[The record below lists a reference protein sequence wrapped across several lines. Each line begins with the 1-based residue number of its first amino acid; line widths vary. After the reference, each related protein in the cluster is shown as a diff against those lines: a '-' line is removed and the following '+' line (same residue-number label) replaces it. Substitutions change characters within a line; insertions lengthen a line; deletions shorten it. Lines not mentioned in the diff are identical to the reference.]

1 MWPTLGDPC
10 LYLIYDAVED
20 ATETEL
26 SRQIDVGTPTGEWT
40 LLALDALEQ
49 SDLVRILLVPLLL
62 GRLRRLCCDED
73 NWSPR
78 LRRWSFVIELTIF
91 RIFSSDERALET
103 PLRWLDESREAAALS
118 GAIDEL
124 LRKGMVILY
133 NSV

>member
-78 LRRWSFVIELTIF
+78 LRRCSLVIELTIR
-91 RIFSSDERALET
+91 RIFSSDERVLET
-103 PLRWLDESREAAALS
+103 SLRWLDVSREAAALS
-118 GAIDEL
+118 GADDEL
-124 LRKGMVILY
+124 LKNGMVIL
-133 NSV
+133 